1 MHMNCKTIF
10 YTQRVYDVLEYKE
23 RRDAIDQRLPSFL
36 DKCGFLPVGLPN
48 DIEIAKKIV
57 SNVNHNGVLLSGGN
71 TLGEYGGD
79 APERDAM
86 EHWLLDYSIQ
96 HEIPV
101 FGICRGMQLI
111 MSHFG
116 VNLHNVENH
125 VGKCHAVNGLI
136 ARDCVNSFHNM
147 AAFEMDNITE
157 HFDIISVAGDGVVEA
172 IKHKVYSI
180 AAIMWHPER
189 EKEYCE
195 DDCALIKKVYNTR
208 GGQLL

>member
-1 MHMNCKTIF
+1 MHMNGKTIF
-10 YTQRVYDVLEYKE
+10 YTQRVYDVVEYKE
-23 RRDAIDQRLPSFL
+23 RRDTIDQRLPRFL
-36 DKCGFLPVGLPN
+36 DKCDFLPIGLPN
-48 DIEIAKKIV
+48 DVDIAKKIV
-57 SNVNHNGVLLSGGN
+57 SNVNHEGVLLSGGN
-71 TLGEYGGD
+71 TLAEYGGD
-79 APERDAM
+79 APERDVM
-86 EHWLLDYSIQ
+86 EHWLLDYAIQ

-116 VNLHNVENH
+116 VRLHNVENH
-125 VGKCHAVNGLI
+125 VSKCHAVNGLI
-136 ARDCVNSFHNM
+136 ARDSVNSYHNM
-147 AAFEMDNITE
+147 AVLETDNIKE

-172 IKHKVYSI
+172 IKHKVYQI

-195 DDCALIKKVYNTR
+195 DDCALIKKFYNTR